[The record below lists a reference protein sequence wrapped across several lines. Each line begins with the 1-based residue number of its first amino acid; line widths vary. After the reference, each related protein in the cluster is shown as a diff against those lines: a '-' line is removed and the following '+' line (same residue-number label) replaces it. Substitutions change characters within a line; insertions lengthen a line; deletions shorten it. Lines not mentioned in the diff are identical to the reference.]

1 MAEKK
6 KGYKRVWLGMYEK
19 EIRNDYIYFIL
30 NFPKKVAVRIFSTV
44 INFSLK
50 IGLLLESNMFVTNT
64 GKL

>member
-1 MAEKK
+1 
-6 KGYKRVWLGMYEK
+6 MYEK
-19 EIRNDYIYFIL
+19 EIRNDSIDFIL

-64 GKL
+64 EKL

>member
-19 EIRNDYIYFIL
+19 EIRNDSIDFIL
-30 NFPKKVAVRIFSTV
+30 NFPKKVAVRIFSIV

>member
-19 EIRNDYIYFIL
+19 EIRNDSIDFIL